1 MASAGIGS
9 SVEGIHAVEAALTAG
24 RVRTLWLDSSRRK
37 DVDRLA
43 ESARSLGVTV
53 RAVDDIRERAET
65 AAPQGVVADCR
76 PREVLSIKELVA
88 SVPSPAAIIVL
99 DHLMDPQNVGAI
111 ARSAWAAG
119 ISGLVIART
128 RAAPLG
134 AAAFKAAA
142 GALEHLL
149 LAEVGSTAD
158 AVKRL
163 SDAGVWTVGLIADA
177 DTSLFGLDLLTAP
190 VALVIGSEGD
200 GLGRL
205 VAERCD
211 MRVSIPMANPFESL
225 NASVA
230 AALACFEVM
239 RCRAGQA

>member
-9 SVEGIHAVEAALTAG
+9 SVEGIHAVEAALAAG
-24 RVRTLWLDSSRRK
+24 RVRTLWMDSSRRK
-37 DVDRLA
+37 DADRLA
-43 ESARSLGVTV
+43 AFARSAGVAV
-53 RAVDDIRERAET
+53 KVVDDVRERAET
-65 AAPQGVVADCR
+65 SAPQGVVADCR
-76 PREVLSIKELVA
+76 PREVLGIKELVA
-88 SVPSPAAIIVL
+88 AAPSPAAIIVL

-142 GALEHLL
+142 GALEHLMI
-149 LAEVGSTAD
+149 AEVGSTAD

-163 SDAGVWTVGLIADA
+163 SDAGVWTVGLTADA
-177 DTSLFGLDLLTAP
+177 EASLFGLDLLTAP
-190 VALVIGSEGD
+190 VAIVVGSEGD

-205 VAERCD
+205 IAERCD
-211 MRVSIPMANPFESL
+211 VRVSIPMANPFESL

-239 RCRAGQA
+239 RARAGSA

>member
-1 MASAGIGS
+1 M
-9 SVEGIHAVEAALTAG
+9 EAALAAG
-24 RVRTLWLDSSRRK
+24 RVETLWLDRSRRK

-43 ESARSLGVTV
+43 EIARSEGIAVKVVDDV
-53 RAVDDIRERAET
+53 RAKAET
-65 AAPQGVVADCR
+65 SAPQGVVARCR
-76 PREVLSIKELVA
+76 PRETWSIKELIA
-88 SVPSPAAIIVL
+88 EVPPPAAIIVL
-99 DHLMDPQNVGAI
+99 DHLQDAQNVGAI
-111 ARSAWAAG
+111 ARSAWVAG

-142 GALEHLL
+142 GALEHLM

-163 SDAGVWTVGLIADA
+163 SDAGVWTVGLTAGA
-177 DTSLFGLDLLTAP
+177 ESSLFGLDLLTAP
-190 VALVIGSEGD
+190 VAIVIGSEGG

-205 VAERCD
+205 VEERCD
-211 MRVSIPMANPFESL
+211 VTVSIPMANPFESL

-239 RCRAGQA
+239 RVRSESA